1 MRETSSSNYSP
12 VRRAQSFPNN
22 KTAYEQ
28 IKLEDQQ
35 SHAQAFVKLN
45 KNAPYAAGQMNKLWK
60 KKINLSNYCLS
71 PCCRSGATPDRR
83 GQMRRTAEGEESD
96 NFMFR

>member
-35 SHAQAFVKLN
+35 SHAEAFVKLN
-45 KNAPYAAGQMNKLWK
+45 KNAPYAAGQMNKLWAK
-60 KKINLSNYCLS
+60 KSICPITVCL
-71 PCCRSGATPDRR
+71 PAAGVVLHLIDAGR
-83 GQMRRTAEGEESD
+83 
-96 NFMFR
+96 

>member
-12 VRRAQSFPNN
+12 VRRAFPNN
-22 KTAYEQ
+22 KTAY
-28 IKLEDQQ
+28 KQ

-60 KKINLSNYCLS
+60 KKSIS
-71 PCCRSGATPDRR
+71 PITVCVPAAGAVLHLIDAAR
-83 GQMRRTAEGEESD
+83 
-96 NFMFR
+96 

>member
-1 MRETSSSNYSP
+1 MCETSSSNCSP

-28 IKLEDQQ
+28 IKLGDQQ

-45 KNAPYAAGQMNKLWK
+45 KNAPYAAGQMNKLWEK
-60 KKINLSNYCLS
+60 NQSLQLLSVSLLQER
-71 PCCRSGATPDRR
+71 CCT
-83 GQMRRTAEGEESD
+83 
-96 NFMFR
+96 

>member
-45 KNAPYAAGQMNKLWK
+45 KNAPYAAGQMNKL
-60 KKINLSNYCLS
+60 
-71 PCCRSGATPDRR
+71 
-83 GQMRRTAEGEESD
+83 
-96 NFMFR
+96 